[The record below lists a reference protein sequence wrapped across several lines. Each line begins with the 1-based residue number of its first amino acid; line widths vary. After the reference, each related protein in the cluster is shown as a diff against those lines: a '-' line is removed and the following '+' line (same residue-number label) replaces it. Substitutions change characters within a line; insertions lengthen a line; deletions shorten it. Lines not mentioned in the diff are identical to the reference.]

1 MSVGRVFQNFKVKIS
16 QFLARNG
23 RLVRSGI
30 VLKKQD
36 TFRKPK
42 TYQHSYVYTT
52 YARERIWK
60 EAVVI

>member
-1 MSVGRVFQNFKVKIS
+1 MRVGRVFQNIKVKIC
-16 QFLARNG
+16 QILVRNG

-36 TFRKPK
+36 SFRKPK

-52 YARERIWK
+52 YALERIWK
-60 EAVVI
+60 EAVVV